1 LTVLRRIVFPQ
12 VIPGVLSG
20 SLIVFAMTAGAFGTP
35 AIIGG
40 RRLKVVA
47 TTIYDEFLSYV
58 NWPMGAALAA
68 VLLVIVLLVSLLTNR
83 IVERRYKQVFE

>member
-1 LTVLRRIVFPQ
+1 
-12 VIPGVLSG
+12 
-20 SLIVFAMTAGAFGTP
+20 MTAGAFGTP